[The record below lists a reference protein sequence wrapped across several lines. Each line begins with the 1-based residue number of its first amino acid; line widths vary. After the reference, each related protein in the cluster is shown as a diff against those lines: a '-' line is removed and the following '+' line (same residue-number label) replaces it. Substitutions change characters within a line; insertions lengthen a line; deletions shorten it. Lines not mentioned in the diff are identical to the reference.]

1 MVARAGQKR
10 IPGRAGAPK
19 HRAPV
24 CLVIFLFPPNGHCR
38 PRTGRDRSPDINP
51 RAFFPL
57 SALQAGIK
65 RVWRR
70 LGLRRSPNVAVPLR
84 LQGFALPV
92 SSPVRT
98 PSLRSVIC
106 AAACGT
112 APAFSALRTS
122 VFWLRRKPISDNL
135 TGEE

>member
-1 MVARAGQKR
+1 MVARTGHEKDPRQ
-10 IPGRAGAPK
+10 GRGPETSRSGLSC
-19 HRAPV
+19 H
-24 CLVIFLFPPNGHCR
+24 FSFPPNGHCR
-38 PRTGRDRSPDINP
+38 PRTGRDRSPDINL
-51 RAFFPL
+51 RAFFPF
-57 SALQAGIK
+57 SALRAGIK
-65 RVWRR
+65 MVWR
-70 LGLRRSPNVAVPLR
+70 RRSPNVAVPLR